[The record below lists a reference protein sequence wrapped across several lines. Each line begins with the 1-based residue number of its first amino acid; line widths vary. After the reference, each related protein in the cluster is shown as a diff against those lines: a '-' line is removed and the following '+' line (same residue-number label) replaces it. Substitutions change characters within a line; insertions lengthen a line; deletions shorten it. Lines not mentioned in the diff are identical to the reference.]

1 MKKSKLFLTILLCL
15 TTLSLISCTSPVASS
30 VTSGTDTGTSV
41 TSGTGTS
48 GTGTSGTD
56 TTTTPA
62 TPSVTLSSIA
72 VSGTLANALYYVG
85 DRVNTSGLT
94 VTATYSDGSTKT
106 VTSFTASAFSEVNLG
121 TEQTITISYTEGSVT
136 KTATVNGTFYIAA
149 AGAKPTESPVLLSDY
164 TGTLTGGTYYKFG
177 DFPQTISALTGDGA
191 YTTEP
196 VYRGWYL
203 GSDGYFY
210 AKCTENAYSS
220 SYTYSNGTTIAQ
232 SSANSQ
238 KYFKVEPIVW
248 RAVTRDY
255 NSTGKALLLA
265 EKELTANVPYYGSNS
280 NRTLSGATIYPN
292 NYKYSNIRAYLNG
305 KPNQFVTDGG
315 TATTSDIDWTSK
327 GFIDTA
333 FTSSAQDLIATTS
346 VDNSAESTTDA
357 GNNLTQAT
365 TYACA
370 NTEDKI
376 FLLSEKE
383 ATTEAYGFTTYDVD
397 GIGNSRIRVPTDYAK
412 ANYAYLS
419 GTDGYGG
426 HWWLRSPKA
435 YYNSGYVI
443 SYSGS
448 ADGSGSVV
456 DWESRK
462 IGVVPAL
469 SISIGN

>member
-15 TTLSLISCTSPVASS
+15 TALSLISCTSPVASS
-30 VTSGTDTGTSV
+30 VTSGT
-41 TSGTGTS
+41 GTGT
-48 GTGTSGTD
+48 
-56 TTTTPA
+56 
-62 TPSVTLSSIA
+62 SVTLSSIA
-72 VSGTLANALYYVG
+72 VNGSLANALYYVG

-106 VTSFTASAFSEVNLG
+106 VTNYTTSGFSSENISLG
-121 TEQTITISYTEGSVT
+121 TEQTIAISYTEGSVT
-136 KTATVNGTFYIAA
+136 KTATVNGKFYVAA

-177 DFPQTISALTGDGA
+177 DFPQTISALTGDSA
-191 YTTEP
+191 YTAEP

-210 AKCTENAYSS
+210 AKCTENSFGS
-220 SYTYSNGTTIAQ
+220 SYTYSNGTTVAQ

-248 RAVTRDY
+248 RAVTGDY
-255 NSTGKALLLA
+255 NSTGKVLLLA
-265 EKELTANVPYYGSNS
+265 EKLLTANVPYYGSS
-280 NRTLSGATIYPN
+280 DNRTLSDSTIYPK

-315 TATTSDIDWTSK
+315 TSTTSDIDWTGK

-333 FTSSAQDLIATTS
+333 FTSPAQDLIATTS

-357 GNNLTQAT
+357 GNNLTPAT

-383 ATTEAYGFTTYDVD
+383 ATTEAYGFTAYNEY

-412 ANYAYLS
+412 ANYVYLS
-419 GTDGYGG
+419 NTDGYGG
-426 HWWLRSPKA
+426 YWWLRSPSPTNA
-435 YYNSGYVI
+435 ISDSASAIAFASLNSRDV
-443 SYSGS
+443 
-448 ADGSGSVV
+448 
-456 DWESRK
+456 
-462 IGVVPAL
+462 GVVPAL
-469 SISIGN
+469 TISIGN